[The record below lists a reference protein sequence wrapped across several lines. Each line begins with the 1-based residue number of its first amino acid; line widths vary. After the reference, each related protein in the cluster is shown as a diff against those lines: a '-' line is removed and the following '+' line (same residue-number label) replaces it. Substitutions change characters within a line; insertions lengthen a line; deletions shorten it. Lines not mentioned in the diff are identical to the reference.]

1 MPQSRLTRRETRSKR
16 PQSATRRP
24 SASRGDVVAN
34 GLRMRSQLPPN
45 AAHQRQGKV
54 ARILRFAK
62 CVTL

>member
-1 MPQSRLTRRETRSKR
+1 
-16 PQSATRRP
+16 
-24 SASRGDVVAN
+24 
-34 GLRMRSQLPPN
+34 MRSAISAQRSNLPPN

>member
-1 MPQSRLTRRETRSKR
+1 MQTTTGERMP
-16 PQSATRRP
+16 A
-24 SASRGDVVAN
+24 
-34 GLRMRSQLPPN
+34 N